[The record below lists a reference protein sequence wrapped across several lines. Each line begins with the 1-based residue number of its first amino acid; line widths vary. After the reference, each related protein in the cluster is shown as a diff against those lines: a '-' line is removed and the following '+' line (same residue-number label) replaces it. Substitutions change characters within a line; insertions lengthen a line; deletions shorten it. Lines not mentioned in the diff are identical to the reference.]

1 MLNLPNSTT
10 ALERAYY
17 LRCIYKARFTHGIQL

>member
-1 MLNLPNSTT
+1 MLNLPESTT

-17 LRCIYKARFTHGIQL
+17 LRCIYKARFNTDDRA